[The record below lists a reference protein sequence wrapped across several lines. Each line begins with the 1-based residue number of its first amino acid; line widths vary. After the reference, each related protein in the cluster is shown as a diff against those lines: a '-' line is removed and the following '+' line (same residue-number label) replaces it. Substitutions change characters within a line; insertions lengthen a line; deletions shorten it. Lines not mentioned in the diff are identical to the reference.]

1 MILNQVE
8 GKYKVKN
15 ENLKPLH
22 AEATTLLR
30 SIPKHILEYIP
41 RAQNARADQLSNVAM
56 DSMGQ
61 SSVMSLVNIDKP
73 EVITDIQ
80 VDLAVKDE
88 EADLLTST
96 STPTP
101 NSPSIVCTT
110 PIGFQGEGE
119 GEDKREGESE
129 RDRDS
134 VSDLAKEKEEG
145 KDNALGIFTVQ
156 VDCSQIVLNYEERT
170 MTVTVPF
177 SDIKYNETQHN
188 VTEIFPTISLLV
200 DSTEMK
206 TTENIVKIKKP
217 ELTKETSI
225 MSKIKMIEN
234 DKRKLEKLL
243 SSSVKNTAPKASK
256 VVKVTGTKAVT
267 VGEVTVVVEV
277 EGKGKKRGSSEE
289 RNIIGMTA

>member
-1 MILNQVE
+1 MNQVE

-15 ENLKPLH
+15 ENLKLLH
-22 AEATTLLR
+22 AEATNLLR

-61 SSVMSLVNIDKP
+61 SSVMSLVNIDIP

-80 VDLAVKDE
+80 VDLAVEDE
-88 EADLLTST
+88 EKDLLTS
-96 STPTP
+96 TP

-119 GEDKREGESE
+119 DEDKREGKSE
-129 RDRDS
+129 RVRES
-134 VSDLAKEKEEG
+134 VIDLAKGKEKG

-156 VDCSQIVLNYEERT
+156 VDCSQIVLNYEEQT

-177 SDIKYNETQHN
+177 SDIKYNETKR
-188 VTEIFPTISLLV
+188 TAAEIIPTISLLV
-200 DSTEMK
+200 DSTRMK
-206 TTENIVKIKKP
+206 TVENIVEIKKP
-217 ELTKETSI
+217 KLIKETSI
-225 MSKIKMIEN
+225 TSKIKIIEN

-243 SSSVKNTAPKASK
+243 SSSVKNATPKVSK
-256 VVKVTGTKAVT
+256 LVKVTSAEAVT
-267 VGEVTVVVEV
+267 VGEVEV
-277 EGKGKKRGSSEE
+277 MLEVKGKGRKRGSSEE

>member
-1 MILNQVE
+1 MPFTGDSQLILNQVE

-61 SSVMSLVNIDKP
+61 SSVMSLVNINIT

-88 EADLLTST
+88 EDDLLTST
-96 STPTP
+96 P
-101 NSPSIVCTT
+101 NSPPIVCTT

-119 GEDKREGESE
+119 DKREGERE
-129 RDRDS
+129 RES
-134 VSDLAKEKEEG
+134 VIDLAKEKEEG
-145 KDNALGIFTVQ
+145 KDNALSIFTVR
-156 VDCSQIVLNYEERT
+156 VDCSQIVLDYEEQS

-177 SDIKYNETQHN
+177 SDIKYNELKQTA
-188 VTEIFPTISLLV
+188 TELFPTISLVV
-200 DSTEMK
+200 DSTRMI
-206 TTENIVKIKKP
+206 TIENIVKTKKP
-217 ELTKETSI
+217 KVITNETSI
-225 MSKIKMIEN
+225 ISEIKIIEK
-234 DKRKLEKLL
+234 DKKKLEKLL
-243 SSSVKNTAPKASK
+243 SSSVKNATPKVSK
-256 VVKVTGTKAVT
+256 VVKVTGAEAVT
-267 VGEVTVVVEV
+267 VGEVVVKVKV
-277 EGKGKKRGSSEE
+277 KGRKRGSSEE